1 MKKIRKIIEIKEPKN
16 KSMKKNINTQIFLT
30 EPSIYMLDLNSLNE
44 NDAKKKYQ
52 TINAVRTISISN
64 NEFFNMKNE
73 FNKNIYK

>member
-1 MKKIRKIIEIKEPKN
+1 
-16 KSMKKNINTQIFLT
+16 MKKNINTQIFLT